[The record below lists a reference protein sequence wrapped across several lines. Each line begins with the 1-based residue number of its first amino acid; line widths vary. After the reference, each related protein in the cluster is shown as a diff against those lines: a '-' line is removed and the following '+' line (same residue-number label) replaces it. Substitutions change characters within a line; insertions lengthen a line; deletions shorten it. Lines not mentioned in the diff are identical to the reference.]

1 MYIYIT
7 TPLYAPSITFRL
19 KAGLTLINSR
29 KKKSP
34 PPATAN
40 TQSTVASAVAA
51 AEAAEAT
58 SPPPKRKLD
67 HVLGTPPLQSGLKK
81 RAKTST
87 VTADTASKTTKVTP
101 SFLFK
106 ANPSNSLD
114 SEEEPTAETVIDI
127 PDSSSSDSEATSEET
142 FFPIFPGVRSDG
154 TGFMDERSI

>member
-114 SEEEPTAETVIDI
+114 SEEEPTAETVTDVINVN
-127 PDSSSSDSEATSEET
+127 DSSSSDSEDTIC
-142 FFPIFPGVRSDG
+142 PIYPGVRSDG
-154 TGFMDERSI
+154 TGFMDGRYI